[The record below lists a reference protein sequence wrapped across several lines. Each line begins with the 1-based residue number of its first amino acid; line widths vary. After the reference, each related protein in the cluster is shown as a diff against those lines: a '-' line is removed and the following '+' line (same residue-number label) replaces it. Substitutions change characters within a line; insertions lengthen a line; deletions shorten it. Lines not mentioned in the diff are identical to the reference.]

1 MLKRSLAAVA
11 GLALSLSIATTHAAE
26 TLRVSAIPEEAASEL
41 QDLFRA
47 LAER

>member
-26 TLRVSAIPEEAASEL
+26 NPAGFCHS
-41 QDLFRA
+41 
-47 LAER
+47 